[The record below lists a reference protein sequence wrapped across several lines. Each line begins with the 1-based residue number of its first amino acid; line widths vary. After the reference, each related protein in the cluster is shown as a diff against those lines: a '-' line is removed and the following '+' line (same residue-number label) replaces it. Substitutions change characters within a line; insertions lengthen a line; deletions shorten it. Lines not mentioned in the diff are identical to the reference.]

1 MCSQSDLFEAV
12 RSASRDTVLSLLE
25 QNTNPYCQLW
35 GQRPSE
41 KVRDWLARSWRMGN
55 PNPEKRKI
63 VAIIHN
69 YLLSAEKR
77 WRSEFVL
84 KRFLRRWC
92 RWQRRTIKLKESVRA
107 RRVFCQLSQLYE
119 EMGPPEIVKGMLHP
133 GPLYGI

>member
-1 MCSQSDLFEAV
+1 
-12 RSASRDTVLSLLE
+12 
-25 QNTNPYCQLW
+25 
-35 GQRPSE
+35 
-41 KVRDWLARSWRMGN
+41 MGN

-77 WRSEFVL
+77 WRSEFVR

-107 RRVFCQLSQLYE
+107 RLVFCQLSQLDE